1 MAVGSN
7 QEPSG
12 LNEIDSSSIRSE
24 LQAIL
29 ASDAFKGGKRAQEF
43 LELVVEHALAGRFDS
58 LRERMLGVEMF
69 GRSVDYDTAN
79 DAVVRVKA
87 SEVRRRLAQYFSSL
101 PAPPKIRIDLPTGSY
116 VPHFSEA
123 IPLPDNN
130 GVVEKLSPVV
140 VPVNAGS
147 QKAASPISRS
157 LPLTLAMLAV
167 LLLTGLVVWRL
178 WVYRASTFHVR
189 SIAIL
194 PLADYSGDPMKD
206 YFADG
211 MTAELT
217 AELAQVSSVR
227 VIARTSTQTYKGTK
241 KTVPEIANELGVDA
255 IVEGSVELIGNQVR
269 ITTQLIDAKTARTLW
284 SHTYDRSMTNVLQLQ
299 SEVAQAICSQI
310 DAQITAQER
319 SHLDRTQILN
329 PSAVQL
335 YLQGMQEMNNGDPG
349 KAINLFQQALN
360 DDPDYAEAHAALANA
375 YGWEGEA
382 GWMPY
387 AEAFSH
393 QRSQALW
400 AIQLDDSRPDPHIQ
414 LAMAALDQSW
424 DWETA
429 QSELKK
435 ALILGPNSTNAHWT
449 RSNVLLRL
457 GNGEQALDEA
467 NKALALDPVSSRAF
481 IGRAFTEYF
490 TRHYDAALADMQNAA
505 ALPHTPIELN
515 FPLGDIY
522 AEKNLYNQAVEAFKQ
537 LGDAPHALGHLGN
550 LYARHGASK
559 EALALAA
566 TLKERVPKT
575 GIGRYEIALIYAGL
589 HNNDEAFEWLNQALK
604 SHDKGILYIKI
615 DPCLDPLRSDPRFA
629 ELLRSAGFPAES
641 MREESNRH

>member
-1 MAVGSN
+1 MAN
-7 QEPSG
+7 QSTGASG
-12 LNEIDSSSIRSE
+12 LNEVESASIRRE

-43 LELVVEHALAGRFDS
+43 LELIVEHALAGRFDN

-69 GRSVDYDTAN
+69 GRPVDYDTAN

-87 SEVRRRLAQYFSSL
+87 SEVRRRLAHYYSSL
-101 PAPPKIRIDLPTGSY
+101 PVPPKVRIDLPPGSY
-116 VPHFSEA
+116 VPQF
-123 IPLPDNN
+123 
-130 GVVEKLSPVV
+130 SPVV
-140 VPVNAGS
+140 NPPGKRAVVENLSTVTVPANAGI
-147 QKAASPISRS
+147 KNAASEKTPAKIHLLS
-157 LPLTLAMLAV
+157 LSLLGI
-167 LLLTGLVVWRL
+167 LLLTGLVAWRF
-178 WVYRASTFHVR
+178 WMYRPSVLQVR

-194 PLADYSGDPMKD
+194 PLADYSSDSTKD

-227 VIARTSTQTYKGTK
+227 VIARTSTLNYKGTK
-241 KTVPEIANELGVDA
+241 KTIPQIANELGVDA
-255 IVEGSVELIGNQVR
+255 VVEGSVELTGNQVR
-269 ITTQLIDAKTARTLW
+269 ITTQLIDAKTDRALW
-284 SHTYDRSMTNVLQLQ
+284 AHTYDRAMTNVLQLQ

-310 DAQITAQER
+310 NVQITSQER
-319 SHLDRTQILN
+319 SHFDRTQTLN
-329 PSAVQL
+329 PNAVEL
-335 YLQGMQEMNNGDPG
+335 YLRGMQQMNNGDPG
-349 KAINLFQQALN
+349 KAINLFQQAIG

-387 AEAFSH
+387 AEAFSN
-393 QRSQALW
+393 QRSEAMR

-424 DWETA
+424 DWGTA

-435 ALILGPNSTNAHWT
+435 ALNLGPNSTNAHWT
-449 RSNVLLRL
+449 WSNILLRL
-457 GNGEQALDEA
+457 GKGEEALNEA

-481 IGRAFTEYF
+481 MNRAFTEYY
-490 TRHYDAALADMQNAA
+490 TRHYDEALADMQSAA
-505 ALPHTPIELN
+505 TLHHTLTELN
-515 FPLGDIY
+515 FPLGIIY
-522 AEKNLYNQAVEAFKQ
+522 AEKDLYSQSVQMFRQ

-550 LYARHGASK
+550 LYARHGDRK
-559 EALALAA
+559 NALALAA
-566 TLKERVPKT
+566 ALKEKLPKT

-589 HNNDEAFEWLNQALK
+589 HDNDEAFQWLNQALNTR
-604 SHDKGILYIKI
+604 DKGILYIKI

-629 ELLRSAGFPAES
+629 DLLRGAGFPT
-641 MREESNRH
+641 